1 MNSLN
6 VIQEIFLVT
15 YAILW
20 GAMLQ
25 SLGNLQPFPWNKIL
39 SKEKC
44 TYLSNNKQ
52 KESRL
57 RHTSL
62 CRLIFSII
70 LLNILPFGSL
80 LLVLNSLSAY
90 NDVIISLKNFPIFFY
105 LLFSSLSVFGYY
117 RFYRVLTKCEWAR
130 WLFCDELDIIASEG
144 PEEGDYKGHLIGVVF
159 YWGVP
164 VVMWFILTFY

>member
-1 MNSLN
+1 LWHTQYCGVLCSKVLETSSRFLGIKFYLKKN
-6 VIQEIFLVT
+6 VLIYPIT
-15 YAILW
+15 
-20 GAMLQ
+20 
-25 SLGNLQPFPWNKIL
+25 
-39 SKEKC
+39 
-44 TYLSNNKQ
+44 KQ

-117 RFYRVLTKCEWAR
+117 RFYRVLTKCEWAK